1 MVEEHCVEWPRF
13 KSGSWVVPL
22 LKGSNFY
29 FLTYLCIYSNIQTQ
43 KGENENGNLRNCQR
57 SNFIPASLRRKYGIK
72 DGTKI
77 IITDI
82 GDAIVL
88 KPVTEQYLR
97 NLQGSLKG
105 KGGLKVLLE
114 ERAKDKERE
123 K

>member
-1 MVEEHCVEWPRF
+1 METYATV
-13 KSGSWVVPL
+13 
-22 LKGSNFY
+22 KGQ
-29 FLTYLCIYSNIQTQ
+29 IV
-43 KGENENGNLRNCQR
+43 
-57 SNFIPASLRRKYGIK
+57 IPASLRRKYGIK

-105 KGGLKVLLE
+105 KGGLKMLLE
-114 ERAKDKERE
+114 ERAKDKGRE
-123 K
+123 KFV

>member
-1 MVEEHCVEWPRF
+1 METYATV
-13 KSGSWVVPL
+13 
-22 LKGSNFY
+22 KGQ
-29 FLTYLCIYSNIQTQ
+29 IV
-43 KGENENGNLRNCQR
+43 
-57 SNFIPASLRRKYGIK
+57 IPASLRRKYGIK

-114 ERAKDKERE
+114 ERARDKERE

>member
-1 MVEEHCVEWPRF
+1 METYATV
-13 KSGSWVVPL
+13 
-22 LKGSNFY
+22 KGQ
-29 FLTYLCIYSNIQTQ
+29 IV
-43 KGENENGNLRNCQR
+43 
-57 SNFIPASLRRKYGIK
+57 IPATLRRKYGIK
-72 DGTKI
+72 EGTKI

-105 KGGLKVLLE
+105 KGGLKVLLA
-114 ERAKDKERE
+114 ERARDKERE